1 MQKVQILSAREAADL
16 INDDDVITVSSSSA
30 LGCPDSVLAGIGKR
44 FEETSHPVNLTSV
57 HPIAAGDMYGVKA
70 STTSPGRGC

>member
-30 LGCPDSVLAGIGKR
+30 LGCPDSVLAGIGSGSRKPPTR
-44 FEETSHPVNLTSV
+44 PT
-57 HPIAAGDMYGVKA
+57 
-70 STTSPGRGC
+70 